1 MSDRQ
6 ASMRGWAAYAGI
18 LLTLLSGLVLWSM
31 RAGEIIHEV
40 KGLREDINEIKHQVS
55 EDRHEVKEAL
65 KELSGHHRDLE
76 RRVEVL
82 EVHDSKY
89 FQNYKA
95 AQ

>member
-6 ASMRGWAAYAGI
+6 ASMRGWVAHAGL
-18 LLTLLSGLVLWSM
+18 LLTILGVLVTVSM
-31 RAGEIIHEV
+31 KAGEVLHEM
-40 KGLREDINEIKHQVS
+40 KALREQLT
-55 EDRHEVKEAL
+55 EDRSETRNAIKD
-65 KELSGHHRDLE
+65 LSVHHRDLE